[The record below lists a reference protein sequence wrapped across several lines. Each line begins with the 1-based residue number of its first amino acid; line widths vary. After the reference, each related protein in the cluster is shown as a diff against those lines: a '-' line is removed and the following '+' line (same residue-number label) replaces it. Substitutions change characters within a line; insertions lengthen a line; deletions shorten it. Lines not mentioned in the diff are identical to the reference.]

1 MAWRCRLPPTTDCL
15 SAVPTR
21 CAAQVEVLT
30 QQITKMFRKC
40 EARLQQFGG
49 EPSASAA
56 DEKVKRNVQVRA
68 K

>member
-1 MAWRCRLPPTTDCL
+1 ML
-15 SAVPTR
+15 VP
-21 CAAQVEVLT
+21 QVEVLT

-56 DEKVKRNVQVRA
+56 DEKVKRNVQVRT
-68 K
+68 